1 MKKNKKI
8 GADVVGGTIVVP
20 NNIDPL
26 SISCRSDLT
35 EDLADGYGDHDYHDD
50 DDNTPSPPTVQ
61 QTTDYVRKDS
71 SSTFHTAT
79 SSASAAVAPVGQ
91 IKNIMLQE
99 LERQQILSP
108 IADDEEE
115 SNAEELDKIAEQ
127 AAFSCFG
134 VDADKPMDDSNG
146 DDTDRPRRASG
157 PRRRSSL
164 VASNSSIDGMYSIF
178 ILVQL
183 IVLYFIANLN
193 LMSIPFHLFITVSWF
208 ASRGLMSR
216 RSFERYQEE

>member
-1 MKKNKKI
+1 MKNKKI
-8 GADVVGGTIVVP
+8 GTDIVGGTIVVP

-35 EDLADGYGDHDYHDD
+35 DDLADDYGDHDYHDD
-50 DDNTPSPPTVQ
+50 DNNNTPSPPTVQ

-79 SSASAAVAPVGQ
+79 SSASAAVAPIGQ
-91 IKNIMLQE
+91 VKNVMLQE

-108 IADDEEE
+108 IADDDEEEE

-134 VDADKPMDDSNG
+134 IDADKPMDDSNG

-157 PRRRSSL
+157 PRRRL
-164 VASNSSIDGMYSIF
+164 VWWLVIHLLMVC
-178 ILVQL
+178 ILF
-183 IVLYFIANLN
+183 LY
-193 LMSIPFHLFITVSWF
+193 
-208 ASRGLMSR
+208 
-216 RSFERYQEE
+216 